1 LTAWSLGESDAFNE
15 LVPLVHEELRRLAH
29 GYMAREPHGHT
40 LQATALVN
48 EAYLRLIDVRSISWQ
63 NRAHFLAMSAR
74 MMRRILVDS
83 ARARG
88 YDKRGGGAPH
98 VELDEAM
105 LVTADRGRDLA
116 AVDEALKALE
126 AVHPRKSHVVE
137 MRFFCGLTIEE
148 TALALNIS
156 VETVNRDWR
165 FAKLWL
171 LRELEA
177 DAAHGH

>member
-1 LTAWSLGESDAFNE
+1 
-15 LVPLVHEELRRLAH
+15 VPLVHDELRRLAH
-29 GYMAREPHGHT
+29 AYMARERQGHT

-48 EAYLRLIDVRSISWQ
+48 EAYLRLIDIRAISWQ

-88 YDKRGGGAPH
+88 NGKRGGGAEKVP
-98 VELDEAM
+98 LDDAM
-105 LVTADRGRDLA
+105 LVTSESGHGLA
-116 AVDEALKALE
+116 ALDEALKALE
-126 AVHPRKSHVVE
+126 AVHPRKSQVIE
-137 MRFFCGLTIEE
+137 MRFFGGMTIEE
-148 TALALNIS
+148 TATALDIS

-171 LRELEA
+171 LRELETGA
-177 DAAHGH
+177 